1 MKDINS
7 AGKRFM
13 NRVLSYY
20 LTAVN
25 VIALIAY
32 GIDKSRA
39 IRHRWRIP
47 EATLIGLALIGG
59 GAGALTGMLIFHHKT
74 RKWKFRILVPLA
86 IVLWT
91 GSLYMILFW

>member
-1 MKDINS
+1 
-7 AGKRFM
+7 M
-13 NRVLSYY
+13 NKAFLCY
-20 LTAVN
+20 LIAVN
-25 VIALIAY
+25 VIAFIAY

-74 RKWKFRILVPLA
+74 RKWKFRLLVPLA
-86 IVLWT
+86 ILLWAAAIYK
-91 GSLYMILFW
+91 LLFS